1 MQLESWSLVLSNS
14 FRQIWMEIAT
24 IIPNIL
30 AAVIIFILGW
40 LVGSVLG
47 GVVSQVVKSLKV
59 DKALESLGTGEL
71 VEKAGYRLNSGAFLG
86 GLVKWFFVLTFL
98 VASIDILGLT
108 EVNVFLRQVVLGYL
122 PNVFVAALMLLLAAV
137 VADVA
142 QKVVAGSAKAAGIH
156 QAHFVGAIAKW
167 AIWIFAIMVALSQLG
182 IAEAFIQT
190 LFTGI
195 VAMLAIAGGLAFG
208 LGGKDSAASFLDKVR
223 QEIANHKR

>member
-14 FRQIWMEIAT
+14 FWQIWIEVARV
-24 IIPNIL
+24 IPVIL
-30 AAVIIFILGW
+30 AAVIVFLLGW

-47 GVVSQVVKSLKV
+47 GGVAQIVRSLKL
-59 DKALESLGTGEL
+59 DKALATVGLEEVLERG
-71 VEKAGYRLNSGAFLG
+71 GYRLDSGMFLG

-122 PNVFVAALMLLLAAV
+122 PNVLVAALMLLIAAV

-142 QKVVAGSAKAAGIH
+142 QKVVTGSAKAAGVRS
-156 QAHFVGAIAKW
+156 APFVGKVAHW
-167 AIWIFAIMVALSQLG
+167 AIWVFAILVALSQLG
-182 IAEAFIQT
+182 IAESFVQT

-195 VAMLAIAGGLAFG
+195 VAMIAIAGGLSFG
-208 LGGKDSAASFLDKVR
+208 LGGKEAAARMLDRVGE
-223 QEIANHKR
+223 EIAHHRR